1 MFGHTSC
8 CSWNN
13 FSLSSLVRL
22 SLKWWG
28 GLTRLQGVPKEEGE
42 DKWQPQETCRGGGDA
57 SAWDSQIIF
66 DVVINKCFR
75 KTENVSARKKTSSLD
90 RSYKNCLSAY
100 IDLSRQNNRF
110 LINRAVCVILS
121 VCFCEDFP
129 AWIYFL
135 CTNTLSLPC
144 SLLWKFLFFSEPSE
158 STRGWECFKG
168 FRKLMSHCLIYS
180 AGSWYLQVVAA
191 MNECSVTECVCKI
204 LNSWKKTN
212 AAFCK
217 LREGLLSI

>member
-1 MFGHTSC
+1 M
-8 CSWNN
+8 
-13 FSLSSLVRL
+13 
-22 SLKWWG
+22 
-28 GLTRLQGVPKEEGE
+28 PKEEGE
-42 DKWQPQETCRGGGDA
+42 DKWQPQETCRGGGEA

-75 KTENVSARKKTSSLD
+75 KTENVSARKKTSSLY

-135 CTNTLSLPC
+135 CTNTLYLA
-144 SLLWKFLFFSEPSE
+144 LFFENSFSLASPVKV
-158 STRGWECFKG
+158 RGG
-168 FRKLMSHCLIYS
+168 GS
-180 AGSWYLQVVAA
+180 AS
-191 MNECSVTECVCKI
+191 K
-204 LNSWKKTN
+204 
-212 AAFCK
+212 AFAN
-217 LREGLLSI
+217 